1 MKKSIMKPL
10 HFVADELQDPRV
22 IALLQEHLNDMHAS
36 SPPESVHALDLS
48 GLRQPDIRFWSVW
61 THGDEGAQV
70 IGTCALKHW
79 TSTLSELKS
88 MRVIAARRGQGD
100 AQQILDYVLDE
111 ARKSGVQRV
120 SLETGTVPFFAP
132 ARRFY
137 ERNGFT
143 YCEPF
148 GDYELD
154 PYSCFMT
161 REI

>member
-1 MKKSIMKPL
+1 MC
-10 HFVADELQDPRV
+10 AET
-22 IALLQEHLNDMHAS
+22 
-36 SPPESVHALDLS
+36 LDLYAF
-48 GLRQPDIRFWSVW
+48 R
-61 THGDEGAQV
+61 AQ
-70 IGTCALKHW
+70 IH
-79 TSTLSELKS
+79 
-88 MRVIAARRGQGD
+88 ARDRCTPGQGD

-143 YCEPF
+143 HCEPF